1 MITCAV
7 FFVFDAAC
15 LWDGCYVARC
25 LDRPLFARLFS
36 RKGAGK
42 ASDTADTGPSDN
54 FDALTVAQL
63 TLIILGA
70 FTLDVLFTAV
80 ATFLP
85 GRASVRGISGSTLGL
100 MFAAYPVGQAVAAL
114 VAPAMLSQAWL
125 DPVVGSRK
133 ALLGAALVVSAAG
146 VIDEYATDATTF
158 IAGVVGTRILQGFV
172 RAPTATRPSR
182 ASRTAE
188 PLAFT
193 RPLTPLFAGL
203 ASLGE
208 WNERGDGRR
217 GSLHCLRSE
226 DRRLRRLLNDRR
238 AAASMRSR
246 SDARRPPV

>member
-172 RAPTATRPSR
+172 RAPTAACRSKPPNLRLANSPP
-182 ASRTAE
+182 
-188 PLAFT
+188 PLA
-193 RPLTPLFAGL
+193 PQESPALL
-203 ASLGE
+203 SL
-208 WNERGDGRR
+208 
-217 GSLHCLRSE
+217 SPSHAPSPRS
-226 DRRLRRLLNDRR
+226 
-238 AAASMRSR
+238 
-246 SDARRPPV
+246 